1 MGPITASPVIPL
13 AVAVAA
19 AYCIM
24 GIPKQNGLFDMLDAL
39 AEDHPTRLPGSN
51 VDGELLDV
59 GSSGLG
65 KLLAIL
71 IRFFYPVMTGESPR
85 LSLFSFWFAGQVI
98 SMHTLVL
105 LEGLRE
111 GNRGRV
117 IAYTVIWGVLYQLIP
132 FGITISVWVAVWMW
146 TSPIANL
153 SAATPKP
160 VLLKAL
166 GIGNADLSVVIH
178 SIVWGFVI
186 PTVLLG
192 LPSSS
197 PQITQRYIV
206 IWQFFPIYVS
216 FARFIFSNALQLLGV
231 DNSVPAPPPADPKK
245 PGPSLTKRLRA
256 VYFPALVM
264 TAAVHTLTLMWVFF
278 PDMRP
283 TMLDGASIDFVDVF
297 KPTSRP
303 GHVVP
308 IENAAD
314 GVLNLLQYDVYFGS
328 ASVLFWAA
336 QMYWASTAAPS
347 MASVL
352 TVLVGPGGAAL
363 ALVWRRDEQLLVDL
377 PESSKK
383 DD

>member
-1 MGPITASPVIPL
+1 MGPFTTSSVIPL
-13 AVAVAA
+13 AAAVAA
-19 AYCIM
+19 AYCII
-24 GIPKQNGLFDMLDAL
+24 GLQKQNGLFDMLNTL
-39 AEDHPTRLPGSN
+39 AEEHPTRLPDSD
-51 VDGELLDV
+51 VDGALIDV
-59 GSSGLG
+59 GDSGFG
-65 KLLAIL
+65 KFLLVL
-71 IRFFYPVMTGESPR
+71 VRFFYPIMTGESPR

-98 SMHTLVL
+98 SMHTLLV

-111 GNRGRV
+111 GNRGRM
-117 IAYTVIWGVLYQLIP
+117 ISYTVIWGVLYQLVP
-132 FGITISVWVAVWMW
+132 FGVTISIWVAVWMW
-146 TSPIANL
+146 TSPIAKL
-153 SAATPKP
+153 SAATPQP
-160 VLLKAL
+160 VLRKAL

-197 PQITQRYIV
+197 PQITQRYII

-216 FARFIFSNALQLLGV
+216 FARFVFSNALQFLGV

-283 TMLDGASIDFVDVF
+283 AMLEGASIDFVDVF

-303 GHVVP
+303 GYVVP
-308 IENAAD
+308 ISTAAD
-314 GVLNLLQYDVYFGS
+314 GVLNLLHYDMYFGG
-328 ASVLFWAA
+328 AAVLYWAA
-336 QMYWASTAAPS
+336 QMYWASTNAPS

-377 PESSKK
+377 PEASKK